1 MFFSALFSF
10 LGGTAF
16 RMIWGEISAWLTA
29 RQEHKQELD
38 RIVLQE
44 KVDAAAHLRNLE
56 SIRLQSELGVKTI
69 QVQAEADLDKIE
81 NTAWAGLVDSTTR
94 MTGIKFLDVWNGAI
108 RPWLAT
114 VAMCFILFEI
124 MKTGWIL
131 SEWDRELFGAVLGI
145 YVADRSLAKRGK

>member
-1 MFFSALFSF
+1 MISALFSF
-10 LGGTAF
+10 FGGTAF
-16 RMIWGEISAWLTA
+16 RMIWGEISSWLTA
-29 RQEHKQELD
+29 RQEHAQELA
-38 RIVLQE
+38 RITLQE

-69 QVQAEADLDKIE
+69 QVQAEADLDKVE
-81 NTAWAGLVDSTTR
+81 NTAWAGLVDSTAR
-94 MTGIKFLDVWNGAI
+94 MTGIRFLDIWNGAI

-124 MKTGWIL
+124 VRNGWVL

-145 YVADRSLAKRGK
+145 YVADRSLSKRGK

>member
-1 MFFSALFSF
+1 MFSALFSF

-16 RMIWGEISAWLTA
+16 RMIWGELSSWLTA

-38 RIVLQE
+38 RITLQE

-94 MTGIKFLDVWNGAI
+94 MTGIKFLDTWNGAI

-124 MKTGWIL
+124 MENGWLL
-131 SEWDRELFGAVLGI
+131 SDWDRELFGAILGI